1 MVLCNGNSASWN
13 EVCMCLYRFI
23 YFQSSFEGFGI
34 PFLIADFWALCLIVL
49 NGLSEIFSAL
59 KREDVNKSDNKYVFM
74 IW

>member
-1 MVLCNGNSASWN
+1 MVKIKTRRKDIIAKMILH
-13 EVCMCLYRFI
+13 LYRFI

-74 IW
+74 I